1 MPVSKRPKLFQNPTA
16 TGNKLKQ
23 TAENDL
29 INYAVKSI
37 QQLNRSVPM
46 NQKLNIQQ
54 AMPNYLVITERRAIK
69 HGVVDLKPLFANSP
83 NKKYSKKGGW
93 YLIIPIRRK
102 VSSMS
107 HALYQEARSA
117 IIPVDSNS
125 VTFSANHLFDNR
137 PQASIASIN
146 YQPVSDNL
154 TKLRTGSNRSNYIA
168 FRTVSSSSPPSS
180 WIVGRQNVNEQDMSQ
195 TLLKNLDRMMKWKLR
210 NMN

>member
-1 MPVSKRPKLFQNPTA
+1 
-16 TGNKLKQ
+16 
-23 TAENDL
+23 
-29 INYAVKSI
+29 
-37 QQLNRSVPM
+37 M